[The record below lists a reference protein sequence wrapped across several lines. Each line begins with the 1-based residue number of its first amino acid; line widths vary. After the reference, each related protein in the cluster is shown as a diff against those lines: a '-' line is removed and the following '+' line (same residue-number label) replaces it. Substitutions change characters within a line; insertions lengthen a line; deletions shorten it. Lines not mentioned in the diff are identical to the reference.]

1 MKPRASIA
9 LSLFLALSSLLL
21 ADVEA
26 RADVYVSQA
35 RGDNQNPGTK
45 EKPVREIDRAVAIVA
60 PGKTIHVAGGTYAG
74 TFGIGYIESDKPLKL
89 VGSWDEMF
97 TARSILK
104 TPTVFRPDN
113 AAGGKARKAFLKLTK
128 AIDGT
133 LVDGLVFDMG
143 LRNAYSPKEGLVPGL
158 DTGRMLRSTER
169 PASGNSTVEEPILQV
184 VSAAQGGDL
193 TIRNCV
199 FVNGASFAIQAGLRS
214 GTFRILNNVFVG
226 NRMAGIE
233 VYGTCATKGGPGTS
247 PECGTVEIASNTI
260 LFTWSRQKDLVD
272 MGYGIRVMTKARYLV
287 HHNVIGGSVLAGID
301 HTRFNP
307 DDRLAIED
315 NVFFVNKQGD
325 LEYSPAS
332 NTKLNIRVEE
342 FGDLA
347 LASAKRNRREI
358 PAALPIH
365 KAYLEAFLNA
375 RYSEQVDFDPD
386 SPANQWRAAMGLN
399 KQGKIASEATM
410 FMNRYPWRD
419 TLRLFGA
426 LKGCGAQGFE

>member
-1 MKPRASIA
+1 MMPSPSIV
-9 LSLFLALSSLLL
+9 LALILAFLLPAGGPAL
-21 ADVEA
+21 
-26 RADVYVSQA
+26 ADVYVSRA

-45 EKPVREIDRAVAIVA
+45 EKPVREIDRAVALVA
-60 PGKTIHVAGGTYAG
+60 PGATIHVAGGTYAG
-74 TFGIGYIESDKPLKL
+74 TFGVGYVETDRALKL
-89 VGSWDEMF
+89 VGSWDETF
-97 TARSILK
+97 TSRSVAK

-143 LRNAYSPKEGLVPGL
+143 LRNAYSPKEGLVAGL
-158 DTGRMLRSTER
+158 ETGRLLRSTER

-199 FVNGASFAIQAGLRS
+199 FVNGASFAVQAGLRS
-214 GTFRILNNVFVG
+214 GTYRILNNVFVG
-226 NRMAGIE
+226 NRMAAIE
-233 VYGTCATKGGPGTS
+233 VYGTCASTGGPGSS
-247 PECGTVEIASNTI
+247 PECGTVEIAHNTI
-260 LFTWSRQKDLVD
+260 LFTWSRQKDMMD
-272 MGYGIRVMTKARYLV
+272 MGYGIRVMTKARYRI

-307 DDRLAIED
+307 DARLEVDD

-332 NTKLNIRVEE
+332 NTKLNVRVEE

-347 LASAKRNRREI
+347 FASAKRNRREI

-365 KAYLEAFLNA
+365 REYLQAFLNA
-375 RYSEQVDFDPD
+375 RYGEQVDFDPD

-399 KQGKIASEATM
+399 KQGKIASEVTM
-410 FMNRYPWRD
+410 FMNRYPWRE

-426 LKGCGAQGFE
+426 LKGYGAQAFE